1 MGYLKLSRDLL
12 LNSVIAFSILELF
25 AIPLAGHLS
34 DRIGRKRMYLIGAVM
49 NFIVA
54 FLFFGLLETK
64 NTAFDRSCHCARRI
78 AHSSVYG
85 PQAALIAEQFTPR
98 MRYSGAS
105 IGYQLAS
112 IIAGGPAPLIAAWL
126 LATYKSGTPIAFYV
140 AICALIGFIAT
151 LLMTEYSSKDISREY
166 EHVGKSPA
174 ATTDKRGS

>member
-1 MGYLKLSRDLL
+1 L
-12 LNSVIAFSILELF
+12 
-25 AIPLAGHLS
+25 
-34 DRIGRKRMYLIGAVM
+34 YLIGAAI

-64 NTAFDRSCHCARRI
+64 NTIFIVLAIVLGAL

-126 LATYKSGTPIAFYV
+126 LATFKSGTPIALYV
-140 AICALIGFIAT
+140 AICAVIGFIAA

-166 EHVGKSPA
+166 EHVGQKQSSAGLDKKAGA
-174 ATTDKRGS
+174 A